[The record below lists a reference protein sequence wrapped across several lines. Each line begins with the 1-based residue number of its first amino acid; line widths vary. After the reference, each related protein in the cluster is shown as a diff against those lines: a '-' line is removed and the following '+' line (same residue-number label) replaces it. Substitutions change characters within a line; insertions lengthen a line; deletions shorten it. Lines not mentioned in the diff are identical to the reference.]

1 MGARWCS
8 SWRVAIVA
16 AVRRLCLDLEGNMMK
31 SLPLLALAWMSAL
44 AGCATQ
50 PPIAS
55 AGESTDWSVK
65 DEAAVRATLAGLD
78 AAWNGHDMRGLHELF
93 ADDGQWVRSS
103 GNIWRSR
110 DRIYINHQFGP
121 QSPLLH
127 TENIELRPIAPQV
140 AVAVAIMKYGEGEL
154 PSVGKVPAVH
164 LRVSVVMVKRGA
176 TWKILQLHEAGLL
189 PVVEDNDELW
199 GKAGSRKAGQAA
211 R

>member
-1 MGARWCS
+1 VRPLALFAARS
-8 SWRVAIVA
+8 YL
-16 AVRRLCLDLEGNMMK
+16 RRRSHYLGREGNMMK
-31 SLPLLALAWMSAL
+31 SLPVLALVWMSAV

-50 PPIAS
+50 QPFAS
-55 AGESTDWSVK
+55 AGDSTNLSAQ

-78 AAWNGHDMRGLHELF
+78 AAWNGHDMQGLHELF

-110 DRIYINHQFGP
+110 DRIYSNYEFGP
-121 QSPLLH
+121 QSPPLH
-127 TENIELRPIAPQV
+127 TENIELRPVAPQV

-154 PSVGKVPAVH
+154 PSVGKIPAVH

-189 PVVEDNDELW
+189 PVVEENDELW